1 LGPLEPAD
9 SRRMSLTPALS
20 GALALIDFHV
30 VQLPVLLNGKPL
42 HVPVK
47 YSVSKK
53 GVSLTFSEQ
62 LDEES
67 ATDADSLAVEMCNY
81 RRTRNYGSRDYLV
94 TDPKKQGRDKLEIT
108 KGETVKSEIKCTVNV
123 LK

>member
-1 LGPLEPAD
+1 
-9 SRRMSLTPALS
+9 M
-20 GALALIDFHV
+20 ALIDFHV

-67 ATDADSLAVEMCNY
+67 ATDADSFAVEMCN
-81 RRTRNYGSRDYLV
+81 YLV
-94 TDPKKQGRDKLEIT
+94 TDPKKQGRDRLEIT